1 MMSCSLLAFS
11 QGLNVVV
18 GAAVVVANGHGGS
31 VVVVVVV
38 VAGKG
43 HGVGN
48 GIGWPFSGTVF
59 PYNKYFSSIYFRP
72 MYVVLPTG
80 LGSLMLLLLQVAN
93 AVINES

>member
-38 VAGKG
+38 VVVVAAKG
-43 HGVGN
+43 QGVGN

-59 PYNKYFSSIYFRP
+59 PYNKYFS
-72 MYVVLPTG
+72 
-80 LGSLMLLLLQVAN
+80 
-93 AVINES
+93 